1 MEDENWKRF
10 RSLYRCKLGSSIPF
24 LSFDLSTLEAEI
36 KVGKGEYLIWRWE
49 NSEGWRNVKED
60 CLGWD

>member
-36 KVGKGEYLIWRWE
+36 KVGKGEYLI
-49 NSEGWRNVKED
+49 
-60 CLGWD
+60 